1 MRRSGRKFG
10 GKVILITGA
19 TSGIGRQTAIDFAA
33 EGARVLIIV
42 ARSLSKLTELANII
56 GKGVEPSNIHV
67 VPYLCDVSN
76 KRDVDEVAAKVITQF
91 GYIDILINNAGVGV
105 YGNVANQTI
114 EDIETVMRTNYFG
127 TAYFTKAFLGHM
139 LKRNSGHIV
148 NVASVAGSFG
158 IAGLAGYCASK
169 FAVLGFSES
178 LHQELVGTG
187 VQVTVVSPIG
197 VRTKFFNHESFG
209 TRKPFSDAFLLQPNT
224 VSRAIL
230 KASGSSRLEII
241 VPFYVRSAVWLKQTF
256 PYLLNPIVGRLLRRQ
271 MTNTSDGAEDT
282 I

>member
-1 MRRSGRKFG
+1 MRRSSRKFG
-10 GKVILITGA
+10 GKVVLITGA
-19 TSGIGRQTAIDFAA
+19 SSGIGRQTAIDFAA
-33 EGARVLIIV
+33 EGAHGLILV

-56 GKGVEPSNIHV
+56 GGSSELRKIHV
-67 VPYLCDVSN
+67 VPYRCDVSN
-76 KRDVDEVAAKVITQF
+76 KHEVDEVADKVITQF
-91 GYIDILINNAGVGV
+91 GYIDILINNAGVGI

-127 TAYFTKAFLGHM
+127 MTYFTKAFLGHM
-139 LKRNSGHIV
+139 LKRNYGHIV

-178 LHQELVGTG
+178 LHQELMGTG

-197 VRTKFFNHESFG
+197 VRTSFFNHKSFG
-209 TRKPFSDAFLLQPNT
+209 RWKPFLDTFLLQPNT
-224 VSRAIL
+224 VSQAIL
-230 KASGSSRLEII
+230 KASTSSRLEII

-256 PYLLNPIVGRLLRRQ
+256 PYLLNPAVGWLLRRR
-271 MTNTSDGAEDT
+271 MTNTADDAKDT